1 MLRLDTSRP
10 TVADR
15 SPQGRAAATGAAQR
29 GLTVECKVHFE
40 VGRKARKKLKV
51 GNAPPARE
59 TLVEPGRVPRVSR
72 LMALAIRL
80 ERLLAEGVA
89 RDYAD
94 LARLGGVT
102 RARLTQIMNLTL
114 LAPDIQEA
122 LLFRPRTLRGRDP
135 IQEPH
140 LRPITLMPDWRKQRK
155 LWRELVA
162 KPHVENAE
170 RPA

>member
-1 MLRLDTSRP
+1 MLRLDRSRP

-15 SPQGRAAATGAAQR
+15 SLQGRAAATGAAQR
-29 GLTVECKVHFE
+29 GLTVKCKVHFE

-51 GNAPPARE
+51 GDPPATLE
-59 TLVEPGRVPRVSR
+59 TLVEPGRVPHVSR
-72 LMALAIRL
+72 LMAVAIRL

-89 RDYAD
+89 RDYAN

-102 RARLTQIMNLTL
+102 RARLTQSMNLTL

-122 LLFRPRTLRGRDP
+122 LLFPPRTLRGRDP

-140 LRPITLMPDWRKQRK
+140 VRPITLVPDWPKQRK
-155 LWRELVA
+155 LWRELG
-162 KPHVENAE
+162 
-170 RPA
+170 RS

>member
-1 MLRLDTSRP
+1 MLTADTRRSLK
-10 TVADR
+10 ADHP
-15 SPQGRAAATGAAQR
+15 SGGRASARRAAHQ

-40 VGRKARKKLKV
+40 IGRKTRKKLEV
-51 GNAPPARE
+51 GDAPPEPATR
-59 TLVEPGRVPRVSR
+59 VEPGRVPRVSR

-122 LLFRPRTLRGRDP
+122 LLFLPRTLRGRDA

-140 LRPITLMPDWRKQRK
+140 LRPLALIPDWRKQRK

-162 KPHVENAE
+162 KPGGGNA
-170 RPA
+170 